1 MSEVIEQDYIPALA
15 VPKAD
20 DGADDTS
27 PAEVVKFTQRL
38 RYRMVEDLTR
48 GGIKGDDKE
57 LRSTLRDMDNSALTQ
72 RKLSIE
78 EGNQGEGRI
87 ALEAFRKLRDMLG
100 ADPFATGQQRIGSP
114 TDGVRLPEVTL
125 VPGEDH
131 QGAQSLNI
139 DDYVSP
145 ET

>member
-1 MSEVIEQDYIPALA
+1 MSEVEQYHIPA
-15 VPKAD
+15 VPIPR
-20 DGADDTS
+20 GENGEDDTS
-27 PAEVVKFTQRL
+27 PSEVVRFTQRL
-38 RYRMVEDLTR
+38 RYRMVEDLTKT
-48 GGIKGDDKE
+48 GVSGSDKE
-57 LRSTLRDMDNSALTQ
+57 LRATLRDMDNSALTQ
-72 RKLSIE
+72 RKLNIE
-78 EGNQGEGRI
+78 EGNQQDGRI

-100 ADPFATGQQRIGSP
+100 ADPFATGQARVGSP